1 MLDGGGD
8 GDGGGVDDDMFLL
21 CMQNKEKFHFGDF
34 LFYVF
39 RNIYDEI
46 FSDDILMLMGL
57 FAMPH
62 SLICSS
68 HAFELAQRVFLD
80 ATCHCIIHSKY

>member
-1 MLDGGGD
+1 MVDGGGD
-8 GDGGGVDDDMFLL
+8 GGVDDDMFLL

-46 FSDDILMLMGL
+46 FSDDILMLMETL
-57 FAMPH
+57 CDATFSV
-62 SLICSS
+62 SLICLS
-68 HAFELAQRVFLD
+68 HAFVLAQRVFLD
-80 ATCHCIIHSKY
+80 AACHCIIHSKY